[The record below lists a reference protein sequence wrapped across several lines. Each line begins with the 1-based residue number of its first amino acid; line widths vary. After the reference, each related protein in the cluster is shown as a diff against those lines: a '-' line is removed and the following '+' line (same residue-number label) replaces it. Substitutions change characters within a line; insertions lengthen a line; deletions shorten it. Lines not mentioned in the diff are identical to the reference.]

1 MCLGIKR
8 APSDY
13 ALNVLRKHWQA
24 PRVEVD
30 LMSSSYKRKKLSNVD
45 DFLKDSVSNLD
56 ENNFK
61 INNKQNHGLDL
72 CLGLAG
78 ATKKPSN
85 GAMIKAIDSDDAM
98 DYLRVRKQAGESKIN
113 IKKAKVF
120 DRGAQGVNQD
130 QDDDDLLLG
139 KEGE

>member
-1 MCLGIKR
+1 M
-8 APSDY
+8 
-13 ALNVLRKHWQA
+13 
-24 PRVEVD
+24 
-30 LMSSSYKRKKLSNVD
+30 
-45 DFLKDSVSNLD
+45 
-56 ENNFK
+56 
-61 INNKQNHGLDL
+61 
-72 CLGLAG
+72 GLAG